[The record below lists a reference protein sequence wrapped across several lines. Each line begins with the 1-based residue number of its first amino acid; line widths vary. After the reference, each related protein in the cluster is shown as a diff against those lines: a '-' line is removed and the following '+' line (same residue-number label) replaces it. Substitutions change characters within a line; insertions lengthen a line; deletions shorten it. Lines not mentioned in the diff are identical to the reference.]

1 MPGRGA
7 GPPPAGG
14 ASSSFVER
22 LGAAWGVLFPGGG
35 AGGFPGRAPSGRE
48 VAKARLRMVLVA
60 DRCALSPAAVEEMKA
75 AVVGAME
82 AFVDVAEE
90 EAVEVSVTQ
99 EEALGMV
106 CSVAVPVRK
115 IKATALGRSPAA
127 AEDPG
132 GQGGGDGPE
141 DPADRFPFGT

>member
-1 MPGRGA
+1 MASSHEQAAPGS
-7 GPPPAGG
+7 PKLAGG
-14 ASSSFVER
+14 TLVPSSVTE
-22 LGAAWGVLFPGGG
+22 
-35 AGGFPGRAPSGRE
+35 
-48 VAKARLRMVLVA
+48 
-60 DRCALSPAAVEEMKA
+60 KA

-127 AEDPG
+127 AEGPG
-132 GQGGGDGPE
+132 GQGGEDGPE

>member
-1 MPGRGA
+1 MAGPGA
-7 GPPPAGG
+7 GPARGG
-14 ASSSFVER
+14 GLSFVER

-35 AGGFPGRAPSGRE
+35 AGGFRGRAPSGRE

-90 EAVEVSVTQ
+90 EAVEVNVTQ

-115 IKATALGRSPAA
+115 IKAAALERPQVA

-132 GQGGGDGPE
+132 GQGGGDGLE

>member
-1 MPGRGA
+1 M
-7 GPPPAGG
+7 
-14 ASSSFVER
+14 ER

-35 AGGFPGRAPSGRE
+35 AGGLPGRAPSGRE

-127 AEDPG
+127 AEGPG
-132 GQGGGDGPE
+132 GQGGEDGPE